1 MNGSQ
6 ENAVADRRPA
16 EAELKASLKEVGD
29 LTAALDEH
37 AIVEI
42 TDPSGKIIYVND
54 KFCAI
59 SQYTRGELI
68 GQDHLLINS
77 GHHPKAFFQNL
88 WATISSGKVWKD
100 EVRNRAKDGSFY
112 WVDTTI
118 VPFLNDDGTIRQYVA
133 IRADISVRKAAE
145 EKQRASE
152 TRYRRLFETTKD
164 GILILDA
171 GTGMVMDV
179 NPFLIE
185 LLGFSHEEF
194 LGKKIWE
201 LGFFK
206 DIVANRDNFAELQE
220 KEYIRYEDMA
230 LETSMGRRI
239 EVEFTSNLYLV
250 NHQKVIQCD
259 IRDISVRKA
268 AEEKQR
274 ASETRYRRLFETT
287 KDGILILDAGTGM
300 VMDVNPFLIE
310 LLGFSHE
317 EFLGKKI
324 WELGFF
330 KDIVANRDNF
340 AELQEKE
347 YIRYEDM
354 ALETSMGRRIEVEF
368 TSNLYLVNHQKVIQC
383 DIRDITE
390 RKRAQAALNEN
401 EERFRT
407 MANSIPQLAWIAR
420 ADGNITWYNRRWHEY
435 TGKTPDQ
442 MQEFGSDSV
451 LDPAALPLVMERWK
465 TTLETGQPLDI
476 ETPLRGADG
485 RFRTFLTRVEPLK
498 DSEGRVVTW
507 FGTNTDVEALKEAEE
522 KVQRLNADLE
532 QRVAERTEQLETAN
546 RELEAFSYSVS
557 HDLRA
562 PLRAVNGFAGI
573 VIEDFGPQL
582 PAEAQRCLGLVRDG
596 ALRMGLL
603 IDDLLNLSR
612 LNRQPLN
619 KQTMDTA
626 ELVRATLAELQ
637 PEQGPHPAT
646 VIVGQLPPCEGDQPL
661 LKQVWANLLSNAFKY
676 SRNREQPVVEVGCNE
691 QDGEAVYFVRDNG
704 SGFDKRYAH
713 KLFGVFQRLHRA
725 EDYEGTGV
733 GLAIVHRILQRHGGR
748 VWADGAIDQ
757 GATFYFTLPRKDAP

>member
-6 ENAVADRRPA
+6 ENAVADRSPA

-29 LTAALDEH
+29 LKAALDEH
-37 AIVEI
+37 AIVAI
-42 TDPSGKIIYVND
+42 TDPRGTIVYVND

-100 EVRNRAKDGSFY
+100 EIRNRAKDGSFY

-118 VPFLNDDGTIRQYVA
+118 VPFLNDDGTIRQYVT

-230 LETSMGRRI
+230 LETS
-239 EVEFTSNLYLV
+239 T
-250 NHQKVIQCD
+250 
-259 IRDISVRKA
+259 
-268 AEEKQR
+268 
-274 ASETRYRRLFETT
+274 
-287 KDGILILDAGTGM
+287 
-300 VMDVNPFLIE
+300 
-310 LLGFSHE
+310 
-317 EFLGKKI
+317 
-324 WELGFF
+324 
-330 KDIVANRDNF
+330 
-340 AELQEKE
+340 
-347 YIRYEDM
+347 
-354 ALETSMGRRIEVEF
+354 GRRIEVEF

-435 TGKTPDQ
+435 TGKTPEQ
-442 MQEFGSDSV
+442 MQESGADSV

-465 TTLETGQPLDI
+465 ATLETGQPLDI
-476 ETPLRGADG
+476 ETPLRGVDG

-498 DSEGRVVTW
+498 DSEGRVVAW

-522 KVQRLNADLE
+522 KVLRLNADLE

-546 RELEAFSYSVS
+546 REWEAFSYSIS

-562 PLRAVNGFAGI
+562 PLRAVNGFTGI
-573 VIEDFGPQL
+573 VIDDFGPQL
-582 PAEAQRCLGLVRDG
+582 PAEAQRCLGLVRAA

-603 IDDLLNLSR
+603 IDDLLDLSR
-612 LNRQPLN
+612 LSRQSLH
-619 KQTMDTA
+619 KQTVDTA
-626 ELVRATLAELQ
+626 ELVRATLAEFH
-637 PEQGPHPAT
+637 PEKGPHPAK

-676 SRNREQPVVEVGCNE
+676 SRHREQPVVEVDCHE

-704 SGFDKRYAH
+704 SGFDMRYAD

-733 GLAIVHRILQRHGGR
+733 GLAIVHRILLRHGGR
-748 VWADGAIDQ
+748 VWADGAIGQ
-757 GATFYFTLPRKDAP
+757 GATFYFTLPKKNTP

>member
-133 IRADISVRKAAE
+133 IRA
-145 EKQRASE
+145 
-152 TRYRRLFETTKD
+152 
-164 GILILDA
+164 
-171 GTGMVMDV
+171 
-179 NPFLIE
+179 
-185 LLGFSHEEF
+185 
-194 LGKKIWE
+194 
-201 LGFFK
+201 
-206 DIVANRDNFAELQE
+206 
-220 KEYIRYEDMA
+220 
-230 LETSMGRRI
+230 
-239 EVEFTSNLYLV
+239 
-250 NHQKVIQCD
+250 
-259 IRDISVRKA
+259 DISVRKA